1 MVTMMKIMILTLLFM
16 LLATA
21 IAFVPSCRTSSCRY
35 PVDIVQNNIAATQ
48 PTLWHS
54 SRSTFQTYMSDASSS
69 SISTTEDT
77 ITLQLT
83 KPFGMM
89 LEEIE
94 GTKGGGVQV
103 TDVGETGSA
112 VPYAEQIRN
121 TQIITINTMDVR
133 QYDFDQ
139 MMNYIGQLPTDAV
152 ATIEFQKPKEP
163 LKIGTPVIMTVVTS
177 NGDTIPINAKVG
189 DNLRQTLLS
198 NNIEVYQGMQ
208 KLSNCGG
215 AGQCTLCAFDF
226 IDSDGWE
233 ERSDYE
239 ANRLKKFPSARLTCL
254 NNIQGPAT
262 IRKTQR

>member
-1 MVTMMKIMILTLLFM
+1 M

-21 IAFVPSCRTSSCRY
+21 LAFVPSCRISRSRST
-35 PVDIVQNNIAATQ
+35 VGIVPNNIAAT
-48 PTLWHS
+48 PTLWYS
-54 SRSTFQTYMSDASSS
+54 SRFSFQTYMADASSAS

-83 KPFGMM
+83 KPFGMI

-94 GTKGGGVQV
+94 GIKCGVQV

-112 VPYAEQIRN
+112 VPYAEQVRN

-152 ATIEFQKPKEP
+152 VTIEFQKPKEP
-163 LKIGTPVIMTVVTS
+163 LKIGAPITMTVVTS
-177 NGDTIPINAKVG
+177 NGETIPINAKVG

-226 IDSDGWE
+226 IDSEGWE

>member
-1 MVTMMKIMILTLLFM
+1 MM
-16 LLATA
+16 LLTV
-21 IAFVPSCRTSSCRY
+21 IALSLMLLTKSLAFEPPFRTNSF
-35 PVDIVQNNIAATQ
+35 
-48 PTLWHS
+48 HS
-54 SRSTFQTYMSDASSS
+54 AVHPIHDHHRDVTKASASKRRSFQTFMSNVSS
-69 SISTTEDT
+69 SISNTENSVS
-77 ITLQLT
+77 LQLT

-94 GTKGGGVQV
+94 GSRGGVQV

-112 VPYAEQIRN
+112 VPYADQIRN
-121 TQIITINTMDVR
+121 TQIITINDVDVR

-139 MMNYIGQLPTDAV
+139 MMTYIGTLPSDEVVTM
-152 ATIEFQKPKEP
+152 EFQKPKEP
-163 LKIGTPVIMTVVTS
+163 LKIGTPVTIKVMTS

-189 DNLRQTLLS
+189 ENLRQTLLS

-215 AGQCTLCAFDF
+215 AGQCSLCAFDF
-226 IDSDGWE
+226 IESTDNDEWE

-239 ANRLKKFPSARLTCL
+239 SNKLKKFPSARLTCL